1 MQQAAFIRRDIKAGL
16 SAGLQVGE
24 ENRKRVVGNKIEN
37 QGVLVLIL
45 LSIMTTTRGEEG
57 VKGFE
62 ENGKKSLGIRKRK
75 EN

>member
-1 MQQAAFIRRDIKAGL
+1 M
-16 SAGLQVGE
+16 
-24 ENRKRVVGNKIEN
+24 
-37 QGVLVLIL
+37 LIL